1 MERKK
6 EKLNKILK
14 NLFIAIFLITF
25 LVAVYEAG
33 VLVGRREI
41 SFNGLKPQIIKN
53 QENGDLDFSLF
64 WQILRIVEEEFP
76 GQIDYQKIIY
86 GAINGALKS
95 LDDPYSYFMTEEEGK
110 MLLED
115 AEGKFG
121 GIGAEIGAKDN
132 KIQIMSVLEGTPAQR
147 AGLLAGDV
155 ILKINDNDVVDMS
168 LYEAVKQIRGEPK
181 TEVKLTI
188 QREGLKEPKDFVI
201 VRDIINITTVK
212 YELKE
217 NDIAYIKILQF
228 TENTEENLKQAVEF
242 FKDKKIKG
250 IVLDLRDNP
259 GGELGVTVDIA
270 SYFLNKKPVLIE
282 KFKDGKLKRDY
293 CKDNPV
299 FKDEPL
305 VVLINGGTASAAEIL
320 AAAIQDNKR
329 GILIGEKTFG
339 KGSVQR
345 IERIKNGYLRLT
357 IAYWL
362 TPSGKSINKEGLSP
376 DIEIKMVDQNLQDK
390 RDLQLQKAIDYL
402 KK

>member
-41 SFNGLKPQIIKN
+41 SFNGLRPQIIKN

-64 WQILRIVEEEFP
+64 WQILRIVEERFP

-115 AEGKFG
+115 AEGKFS
-121 GIGAEIGAKDN
+121 GIGAEIGVKDN

-147 AGLLAGDV
+147 AGLLAGDI

-168 LYEAVKQIRGEPK
+168 LYEVVKQIRGEPK

-270 SYFLNKKPVLIE
+270 SYFLNKKLVLIE
-282 KFKDGKLKRDY
+282 KFKDGKLKKDY
-293 CKDNPV
+293 SKDNSV

-305 VVLINGGTASAAEIL
+305 VVLINNGTASAAEIL

-339 KGSVQR
+339 KGSVQI

-362 TPSGKSINKEGLSP
+362 TPSGKSIDKEGLFP
-376 DIEIKMVDQNLQDK
+376 DIEIKMVNQNLQDK